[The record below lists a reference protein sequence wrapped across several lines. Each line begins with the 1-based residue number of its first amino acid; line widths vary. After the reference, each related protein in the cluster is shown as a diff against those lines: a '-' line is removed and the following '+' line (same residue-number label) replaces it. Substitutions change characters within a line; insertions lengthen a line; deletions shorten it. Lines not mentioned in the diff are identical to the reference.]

1 MQRIKRYILI
11 ALGAL
16 VGVSVLTF
24 ALRNSGLITVDY
36 FFGTTALPLW
46 VIVAVSSGLGWGVP
60 QLFGLIRWSFV
71 ARERR
76 KLLRRIDALE
86 VEVVGLRNAPLQLGL
101 TSEAPRTSPAADS
114 GRRKPL
120 LPSASEQISSQLASH
135 PVMDLDSPQEP

>member
-16 VGVSVLTF
+16 LGVSVLTF

-46 VIVAVSSGLGWGVP
+46 AIVAVSLGLGWGVP

-76 KLLRRIDALE
+76 QLLRRIDALE
-86 VEVVGLRNAPLQLGL
+86 AEVVGLRNAPLQLGL
-101 TSEAPRTSPAADS
+101 TSGAPRTSPAADS
-114 GRRKPL
+114 GGRQLL
-120 LPSASEQISSQLASH
+120 LPSASEQTSPQVATL
-135 PVMDLDSPQEP
+135 PVMDLDSLQEP